1 MKQFLLSV
9 PLLLCSLL
17 MNAQSATFCIPEAT
31 ATSEVGSKIGTPPV
45 WTNVSQSVDNDNSTY
60 ASATFLSN
68 FGSQHASIT
77 FNLGTTVA
85 AGCSIR
91 FKVGTSVPAAGAFLQ
106 ISTSS
111 GQNFDPTGTVPP
123 LSGDYVGDTGPSD
136 SDGFVLTAAAS
147 TVTIGLVVLGGGTY
161 SGEFYVY
168 DVETNCNCTVLPV
181 TLISFTALKNNGSTQ
196 LHWSTS
202 VETDNRGFEVQQS
215 TDAKNWKAIGFVS
228 SESTNSNRQ
237 IDYTFTDE
245 APETGVNY
253 YKLKQIDL
261 DGTFSYSPIKSAR
274 FTEEKNLL
282 TLGAN
287 PASES
292 INLAG
297 NLSQIRSMK
306 IADSYGRIMIS
317 NITPKSKI
325 EISELPKGVYL
336 LLIETTSGGRIS
348 KRFVK
353 E

>member
-1 MKQFLLSV
+1 MKQFLLSI
-9 PLLLCSLL
+9 PLLLSSVLA
-17 MNAQSATFCIPEAT
+17 NAQSTTFCIPSAT
-31 ATSEVGSKIGTPPV
+31 ATAEVDSKIGTPPV
-45 WTNVSQSVDNDNSTY
+45 WSNVSQAVDNNNSTY
-60 ASATFLSN
+60 ATATFVAIP
-68 FGSQHASIT
+68 GSSHASIT
-77 FNLGTTVA
+77 FDLGTTVA
-85 AGCSIR
+85 AGCSVR
-91 FKVGTSVPAAGAFLQ
+91 FKVGTSIPSAGAFIQ
-106 ISTSS
+106 ISTNG

-136 SDGFVLTAAAS
+136 ADGFVLTTAAS
-147 TVTIGLVVLGGGTY
+147 TVTIGLAVLGGNVY

-181 TLISFTALKNNGSTQ
+181 NLVSFTALKNNGSSQ

-228 SESTNSNRQ
+228 SESTNSTRQ

-253 YKLKQIDL
+253 YRLKQIDI
-261 DGTFSYSPIKSAR
+261 DGTFSYSPIKSVR
-274 FTEEKNLL
+274 FTEEKNPL

-297 NLSQIRSMK
+297 NLRQIKSMK

-317 NITPKSKI
+317 NITPKNKI